1 VRVLKFESDS
11 LDDPDLII
19 GPNAMQNAIR
29 GVSLTDVVYTFGV
42 QNPGKIK
49 LRNFPNWMR
58 RLRRRNGQN
67 LEELIDLAAI
77 DIIRDRERGVPR
89 YNRFREMFHM
99 PRVKT
104 FEEMSDDRNIVDTL
118 RKIYGHPD
126 KVDLMVGMY
135 AEKPP
140 KGFGFSDTAF
150 RVFILMAPRRLKSD
164 RFLTNDFNET
174 VYTKAGL
181 DWITENNMSTVLLR
195 HFPELTPVLQRVA
208 NPFSPWPDPPKLLN

>member
-1 VRVLKFESDS
+1 
-11 LDDPDLII
+11 
-19 GPNAMQNAIR
+19 
-29 GVSLTDVVYTFGV
+29 
-42 QNPGKIK
+42 
-49 LRNFPNWMR
+49 MR
-58 RLRRRNGQN
+58 RLHRRNGPN

-99 PRVKT
+99 PRVMS
-104 FEEMSDDRNIVDTL
+104 FEEMSNDREIVETL
-118 RKIYGHPD
+118 REVYGHPD

-135 AEKPP
+135 AEEPP

-150 RVFILMAPRRLKSD
+150 RVFVLMAPRRLKSD

-181 DWITENNMSTVLLR
+181 DWINDNNMSTVLLR
-195 HFPELTPVLQRVA
+195 HFPELTPVLQCVA
-208 NPFSPWPDPPKLLN
+208 NPFAPWLDPRKLPN